1 MAACPLFAKPVAVP
15 TKFRFT
21 THARRRSGEREITES
36 LFIEVVSSPERKKQQ
51 YRGTHGGFVYL
62 FSKRIGEKE
71 LHIAAE
77 LIKHECFFVTGY
89 WT

>member
-1 MAACPLFAKPVAVP
+1 MAAP
-15 TKFRFT
+15 TTFHFS
-21 THARRRSGEREITES
+21 THARRRSEEREITEV
-36 LFIEVVSSPERKKQQ
+36 LFIEVVSRPDRKKQE

>member
-1 MAACPLFAKPVAVP
+1 MPGGAPVSEESPKSCLSRSSAARTGRNNNIVAH
-15 TKFRFT
+15 TAGSCIF
-21 THARRRSGEREITES
+21 
-36 LFIEVVSSPERKKQQ
+36 
-51 YRGTHGGFVYL
+51 